1 MLSHVRRKTQSQL
14 TRACQ
19 SYLLRCYGSVAAA
32 ETQQAHSRVVQYEIE
47 SHEPADA
54 SMTPREIVNMLD
66 RHIVGQH
73 AAKKAV
79 ANALRNRWR
88 RRQIESPLK
97 DEIVP
102 KNILM
107 LGPTGMLLCCGI
119 SYASSTV
126 IVYNSLQVVGKQ
138 RLPGD

>member
-1 MLSHVRRKTQSQL
+1 MLSHVRRKTQSRL
-14 TRACQ
+14 LSACQ
-19 SYLLRCYGSVAAA
+19 SYVVRFYGSAAAA
-32 ETQQAHSRVVQYEIE
+32 ETQQAHSRVVQYEID
-47 SHEPADA
+47 SGAPADA
-54 SMTPREIVNMLD
+54 SMTPREIVSMLD

-88 RRQIESPLK
+88 RRQIQSPLK

-107 LGPTGMLLCCGI
+107 LGPTGVCTLHVFFVRNKVL
-119 SYASSTV
+119 T
-126 IVYNSLQVVGKQ
+126 
-138 RLPGD
+138 

>member
-1 MLSHVRRKTQSQL
+1 MLSHARRRFVS
-14 TRACQ
+14 ACSSRQ
-19 SYLLRCYGSVAAA
+19 VFRWYGSAAAA
-32 ETQQAHSRVVQYEIE
+32 ETQQVHSRVLEYEID
-47 SHEPADA
+47 SSGTADA

-107 LGPTGMLLCCGI
+107 LGPTGM
-119 SYASSTV
+119 
-126 IVYNSLQVVGKQ
+126 
-138 RLPGD
+138 